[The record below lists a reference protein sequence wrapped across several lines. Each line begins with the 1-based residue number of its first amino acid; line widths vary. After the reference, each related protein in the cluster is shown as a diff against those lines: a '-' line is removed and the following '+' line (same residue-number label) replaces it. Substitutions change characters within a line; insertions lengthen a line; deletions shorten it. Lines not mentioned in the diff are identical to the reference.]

1 MSNDDR
7 IFARRGN
14 DNISASFGNN
24 LIDGG
29 ERTITS

>member
-1 MSNDDR
+1 M
-7 IFARRGN
+7 FAHGGN
-14 DNISASFGNN
+14 DHISASLGNN